1 MSIRLQCNISK
12 IEELQE
18 IIQEY
23 KKIINSKVINEYK
36 MSEQELSKEG
46 CAYADNIL
54 SNLNLKNKYIVI
66 QYILNKENNEA
77 DKILVNID
85 LETRKKI
92 LSYIYWKYK
101 RINSELK
108 VDLPDIK
115 TKFGIKRNESIS
127 KYITPL
133 ILDVKCS
140 ICGGKAEITRDRYDS
155 FSNINFKCNICKHEE
170 FQDNSS
176 YSYSRYIDTEGF
188 IKCNCETCKKI
199 RMIFIIYIKTMLDAS

>member
-85 LETRKKI
+85 LET
-92 LSYIYWKYK
+92 
-101 RINSELK
+101 
-108 VDLPDIK
+108 
-115 TKFGIKRNESIS
+115 
-127 KYITPL
+127 
-133 ILDVKCS
+133 
-140 ICGGKAEITRDRYDS
+140 
-155 FSNINFKCNICKHEE
+155 
-170 FQDNSS
+170 
-176 YSYSRYIDTEGF
+176 
-188 IKCNCETCKKI
+188 CKKI